1 MPMLTNACAN
11 NRPQAHHNC
20 PRTPSFVA
28 VGVMMF
34 ELTLVSPWKNKR
46 RRATRDRVGLAP
58 NFNTRDR
65 LRDRSTLHPDPA
77 RKVGNLNT

>member
-1 MPMLTNACAN
+1 MPMLTNTPVPIIDP
-11 NRPQAHHNC
+11 RPIIIALE
-20 PRTPSFVA
+20 PA
-28 VGVMMF
+28 VLLQSMMF

-58 NFNTRDR
+58 NFNTVTDYAIAP
-65 LRDRSTLHPDPA
+65 TLHPDPA